1 MLFRNI
7 VFSALLVGVFSG
19 IVLTAVQFLQV
30 IPIIL
35 SAERFEAKPVAVST
49 AVTAPVD
56 HKRLEPITES
66 VWGPENGIER
76 TSYTL
81 LTNILTA
88 VGFSLLVL
96 VAIVALQRPDSKAKL
111 NWRHG
116 LFWGAS
122 GYVIF
127 FVAPALGIPPEIPG
141 ATAAPLES
149 RQEWW
154 FLAVICTA
162 AGLGGAVFL
171 KKNWRWALL
180 GFLIVPHLFGAP
192 HITTGMFEGQPP
204 AAAAEL
210 AGLAQQFIIATAI
223 TSATLWLT
231 LGITSVWTVRRF
243 VLT

>member
-7 VFSALLVGVFSG
+7 VFSALLVGVVSG
-19 IVLTAVQFLQV
+19 GVLTAAQFFQV

-35 SAERFEAKPVAVST
+35 SAEQFEAEPATVAP
-49 AVTAPVD
+49 AVTPPVD
-56 HKRLEPITES
+56 HKIHKHTSEN

-76 TSYTL
+76 TSFTL

-88 VGFSLLVL
+88 VGFSLLLL
-96 VAIVALQRPDSKAKL
+96 VAIVALQKPDSKAKL
-111 NWRHG
+111 NWWHG
-116 LFWGAS
+116 IFWGAA
-122 GYVIF
+122 GYTIF
-127 FVAPALGIPPEIPG
+127 FMAPAFGLPPEIPG

-149 RQEWW
+149 RQLWW

-162 AGLGGAVFL
+162 AGLGGAVFF
-171 KKNWRWALL
+171 KRTWRWAFL
-180 GFLIVPHLFGAP
+180 GFLVVPHLLGAP
-192 HITTGMFEGQPP
+192 HISIGMFEGQPP

-210 AGLAQQFIIATAI
+210 AVLAQQFIIATAI